1 VETKG
6 AAPKDGAETRMS
18 GDPDKES
25 AKPGPGRIGSGSGA
39 VGKPVLAC
47 SEPMGAREGHEV
59 EGSGRVG
66 CVDEW

>member
-1 VETKG
+1 
-6 AAPKDGAETRMS
+6 MS

-47 SEPMGAREGHEV
+47 SEPMGAREGHKV